1 MKKSEAYEE
10 IVLIV
15 DDDDAARDSLKTLLE
30 VQGFRTEA
38 YENCQDFLNSQQM
51 HTGAC
56 LVLDVHLPG
65 MSGFDLMEELAA
77 RKVALPIILVTGRYD
92 RSIRDRA
99 TAMGALT
106 LLEKPIDF
114 DALLSAIQQ
123 ALAR

>member
-1 MKKSEAYEE
+1 MNRSEVDEE

-15 DDDDAARDSLKTLLE
+15 DDDDAARDSLKMLLE
-30 VQGFRTEA
+30 VQGFRAEA
-38 YENCQDFLNSQQM
+38 YENCRDFLDSQRM
-51 HTGAC
+51 HSGAC

-77 RKVALPIILVTGRYD
+77 REVVLPIILVTGRYD

-99 TAMGALT
+99 NAMGALA
-106 LLEKPIDF
+106 LLEKLIDF

-123 ALAR
+123 TLAK